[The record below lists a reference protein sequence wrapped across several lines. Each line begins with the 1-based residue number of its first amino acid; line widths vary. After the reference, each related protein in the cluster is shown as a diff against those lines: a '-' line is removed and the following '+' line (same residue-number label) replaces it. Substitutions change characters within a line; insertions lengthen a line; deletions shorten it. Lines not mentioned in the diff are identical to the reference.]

1 MNVRE
6 LKHQSLLQEWSVRI
20 GECRS
25 SGQSVQAWCQEQG
38 IKPKTY
44 YYWEK
49 QFICEAT
56 KAQSMPAGAEGT
68 NALVRIEPT
77 HLRQDVADSPFSE
90 RIIVRH
96 GTTTIEL
103 PTSTSA
109 DSIAALVAALNRH
122 A

>member
-1 MNVRE
+1 MNVRG
-6 LKHQSLLQEWSVRI
+6 LKHQALLQEWSARI

-25 SGQSVQAWCQEQG
+25 SGQSVQAWCKEQG

-49 QFICEAT
+49 QYICEAT
-56 KAQSMPAGAEGT
+56 KTRGLPVGREESKV
-68 NALVRIEPT
+68 LVRIEPAQLSLDEAGT
-77 HLRQDVADSPFSE
+77 TSTGS
-90 RIIVRH
+90 IIVRH
-96 GTTTIEL
+96 GATTIEL

>member
-1 MNVRE
+1 MNVRG
-6 LKHQSLLQEWSVRI
+6 LKHQALLQEWSARI

-56 KAQSMPAGAEGT
+56 KTQSLPTGAEGT
-68 NALVRIEPT
+68 QALIRIEPAQ
-77 HLRQDVADSPFSE
+77 LCPDEAGSPPSE
-90 RIIVRH
+90 SIIVRH
-96 GTTTIEL
+96 GATTIEL
-103 PTSTSA
+103 PASTSA

>member
-1 MNVRE
+1 MNVRG
-6 LKHQSLLQEWSVRI
+6 LKHQALLQEWSARI

-49 QFICEAT
+49 QFICEAAKT
-56 KAQSMPAGAEGT
+56 QSLPTGAEGT
-68 NALVRIEPT
+68 QALIRIEPAQLCLDIAGST
-77 HLRQDVADSPFSE
+77 PSE
-90 RIIVRH
+90 NIIVRH
-96 GTTTIEL
+96 GATTIEL
-103 PTSTSA
+103 PTSTST
-109 DSIAALVAALNRH
+109 DNIAALVAALNRH

>member
-1 MNVRE
+1 MNVRG
-6 LKHQSLLQEWSVRI
+6 LKHQALLQDWSARI

-25 SGQSVQAWCQEQG
+25 SGQSVQAWCQGKG

-49 QFICEAT
+49 QFIYEAT
-56 KAQSMPAGAEGT
+56 KAQKMPTGAEG
-68 NALVRIEPT
+68 NQALIRIEPT
-77 HLRQDVADSPFSE
+77 QICSE
-90 RIIVRH
+90 ELGSTSSGSILVRH
-96 GTTTIEL
+96 GATTIEL
-103 PTSTSA
+103 PASAAA

>member
-68 NALVRIEPT
+68 KALVRIEPT
-77 HLRQDVADSPFSE
+77 QLRQDVADSPFSE